1 MTSIREAGATLYA
14 AREATVCVARAITGP
29 GGIAKTGEG
38 GLRFEVQGEWTG
50 DATPALVSNLTDSV
64 SLAFEGLF
72 DVREGSAFV
81 ESGACRKGG
90 AYRAGQGASIDFDG
104 NDLGSGV
111 AFSGAGSFSNFT
123 AADATISVPLSDDMV
138 ATNGAPSF
146 SSATLGGPVLVDFG
160 QLRTPERGAKVVI
173 ATFLSGAPSLAKWST
188 SVVPKGF
195 AASLMVS
202 GSAVVADIHR
212 VKDCKKG
219 AVVPVAVIFV
229 GVFV

>member
-1 MTSIREAGATLYA
+1 MREAGATIPVA
-14 AREATVCVARAITGP
+14 DGATAFVGRAISGA
-29 GGIAKTGEG
+29 GGIAKTGG
-38 GLRFEVQGEWTG
+38 GTIRFEPQGEWTM
-50 DATPALVSNLTDSV
+50 DNPPVFVSNLTDSV

-90 AYRAGQGASIDFDG
+90 AYRAGQGASIDFDW

-123 AADATISVPLSDDMV
+123 ATAATISVPLSDDMV

-160 QLRTPERGAKVVI
+160 QLRIPERGAKVVV

-188 SVVPKGF
+188 SAVPKGF
-195 AASLMVS
+195 AASLRMD
-202 GSAVVADIHR
+202 GSSVVADIRH
-212 VKDCKKG
+212 
-219 AVVPVAVIFV
+219 V
-229 GVFV
+229 GFTIRLR